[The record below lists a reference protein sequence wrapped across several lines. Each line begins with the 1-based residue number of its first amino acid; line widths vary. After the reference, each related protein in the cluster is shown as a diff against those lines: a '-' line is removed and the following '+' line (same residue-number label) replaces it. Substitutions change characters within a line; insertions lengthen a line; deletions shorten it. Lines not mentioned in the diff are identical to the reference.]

1 MSEWFSIFLLLVLVL
16 LASTALFFFS
26 VTRGAL
32 LVRSAMGGPPD
43 DVAHIYPI
51 YSNKQLIRFVDF
63 QPISAAILLFQ
74 YDRLVSAITSDLAGT
89 DLRGKDLLI
98 TSCPFGN
105 VIPRVVGTAVE
116 SGVRRVLIADIIKHE
131 LDNAEG
137 KLAAFPGKLEFV
149 EEDATAMK
157 HADGSVAANVMFFLL
172 HELPDQ
178 LKGQALREACRV
190 LEPGGKLYLAEFH
203 KPRTRLMYAF
213 SWIYFKTFEPWALAV
228 WESHDPL
235 RQLESMGG
243 FSCERST
250 YFFGNFQITV
260 ATKQRAG

>member
-1 MSEWFSIFLLLVLVL
+1 MSDWFTYAFVVLLVA
-16 LASTALFFFS
+16 LASTALFFFT

-32 LVRSAMGGPPD
+32 LVRSAMGGPQD

-74 YDRLVSAITSDLAGT
+74 YDRLVSAITSDLARM
-89 DLRGKDLLI
+89 DLREKDLLI

-116 SGVRRVLIADIIKHE
+116 AGVRRVLIADIIKHE

-137 KLAAFPGKLEFV
+137 KLSAFPGKVEYV

-157 HADGSVAANVMFFLL
+157 HADASVAANVMFFLL
-172 HELPDQ
+172 HELPDH
-178 LKGQALREACRV
+178 LKGQALNEACRV

-203 KPRTRLMYAF
+203 KPRTPLMYAF
-213 SWIYFKTFEPWALAV
+213 SWIYFKIFEPWALAV

-243 FSCERST
+243 FTCERST

-260 ATKQRAG
+260 ATKHLAG